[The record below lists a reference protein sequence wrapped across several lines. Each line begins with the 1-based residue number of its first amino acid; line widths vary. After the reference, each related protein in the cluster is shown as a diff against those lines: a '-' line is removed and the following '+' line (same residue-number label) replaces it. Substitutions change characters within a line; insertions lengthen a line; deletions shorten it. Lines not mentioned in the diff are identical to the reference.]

1 MKGFVTWGCHLILSV
16 LRWLNEFQVEVY
28 TPYGAVST
36 RGTMIFLP
44 GLLELY
50 MYGRIYDPGSA
61 LYPSRVALAQRTR
74 GWGCHTARGGAGPTD
89 RRSRPRF
96 VGFLDI
102 WKGL

>member
-50 MYGRIYDPGSA
+50 MYGKIYGHYAPRLTLACAGSMA
-61 LYPSRVALAQRTR
+61 SRKASSL
-74 GWGCHTARGGAGPTD
+74 W
-89 RRSRPRF
+89 
-96 VGFLDI
+96 LWI
-102 WKGL
+102 WT